1 MLDKVFKKFIP
12 KALTPKVLR
21 SYNKR
26 ALERQP
32 IKDREVKKMA
42 KTRNGI
48 VLNVISRCE
57 NADEVVGAIGALIT
71 TGLVSMNDV
80 IKTMYNRYA
89 EAKSSY
95 DEATSS
101 YDDEMS
107 YYDNEIAALN
117 EENAELRTKITELKN
132 DLEKAKA
139 EMIWGDD
146 IPVKLKELLKELL

>member
-1 MLDKVFKKFIP
+1 M
-12 KALTPKVLR
+12 A
-21 SYNKR
+21 
-26 ALERQP
+26 E
-32 IKDREVKKMA
+32 IKNE
-42 KTRNGI
+42 I
-48 VLNVISRCE
+48 VTNVIVHCG
-57 NADEVVGAIGALIT
+57 NADEVAGAIGALVT
-71 TGLVSMNDV
+71 AGVVSMNDV

-132 DLEKAKA
+132 ELEKAKA